1 MFTPADREE
10 EARRQLVERVYAE
23 TGVRLGPEW
32 RVRLSV
38 HSNGKEG
45 NLADR
50 EYKRFFS
57 PGGKRFESA
66 GAITYRATAAAA
78 KVMKDWV
85 GATTA
90 PLLA

>member
-1 MFTPADREE
+1 M
-10 EARRQLVERVYAE
+10 ERVYAE

-66 GAITYRATAAAA
+66 GAIVAHVLDFKRRSVAVEGEAA
-78 KVMKDWV
+78 KSPEQVEQE
-85 GATTA
+85 
-90 PLLA
+90 LSLIHI